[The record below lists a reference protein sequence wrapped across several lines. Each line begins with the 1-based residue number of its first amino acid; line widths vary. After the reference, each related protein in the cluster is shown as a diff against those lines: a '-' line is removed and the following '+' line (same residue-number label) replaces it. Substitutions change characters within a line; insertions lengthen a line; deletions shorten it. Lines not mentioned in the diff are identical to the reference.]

1 MMNSKLWGASALT
14 LSAALFA
21 AQAQAADATS
31 ASASAADS
39 ATADATTIDAVI
51 VTGTRQTG
59 VRAVDSAAPVQV
71 VDSGALTRTGQSDLR
86 LALSNLTPSFS
97 AQAFGGDAANL
108 TLSARLRGT
117 SANQTLVLI
126 NGKRRHTTANL
137 AVLAGAY
144 QGSAAAD
151 LNFIPVAG
159 ISRVEVLTD
168 GAAAQYGTD
177 AIAGVINIIL
187 KDDNHGGEVSGA
199 GGAYYERDGETS
211 SLSAN
216 IGLAPS
222 DNSYINLT
230 FENRFHDFSFRGG
243 PDARII
249 GSSVVAAN
257 PTWPTIIQDYPYV
270 NRIAGDA
277 RVQLNVGS
285 FSAGVRPNETLE
297 VYSFGTYGRKKATA
311 YENYRLPNRIPTV
324 YPAGFSP
331 RLETL
336 EKDLALTGGVK
347 GQAFGWNFDLSS
359 TYGKDDHQIR
369 VRNSANLQLFADTGS
384 TPTQFH
390 AGDFISTQWTNNL
403 DVSREFAVGW
413 ATPLNVAFGLEQRD
427 ESYEIKAG
435 DPASRYKSG
444 SQSYP
449 GFALTDAGKHD
460 RDSWAAYVD
469 LAASPIENLQ
479 LDLAGRHEHFSDFG
493 STDIVKLTGRYDFT
507 PAFALR
513 GTASTGFRAPTL
525 AELNYSATNVSPT
538 TAFVQLAPNSAGAR
552 LLGLDGLD
560 PEKSKNLSIGIVAE
574 PIDRVTLTIDAYQ
587 IKIEDRIVGSGALYG
602 KIGGAVVNAAITNA
616 IAANG
621 NTLDPSVGTTGI
633 NLFTNG
639 LDTRTRG
646 IEILASTWTNLGE
659 HGKIDW
665 TLGANI
671 NTTKV
676 TRIAAPPTGLAGSA
690 LFDQTAIANLEHAS
704 PRYKVGLTS
713 LYSSG
718 KWTVNLVN
726 TVYGP
731 AWSYTN
737 VNGAFF
743 KDKIKTSLIT
753 DLEFAYKIT
762 PSLRAAWGA
771 NNLFDVYPDKL
782 NPAGTTAS
790 IAAGNPGVA
799 LYPSF
804 SAFGINGGYY
814 YGRLTYSF

>member
-1 MMNSKLWGASALT
+1 MTIQLWGASALA
-14 LSAALFA
+14 LSAALLA
-21 AQAQAADATS
+21 APALAAEAPAATPS
-31 ASASAADS
+31 
-39 ATADATTIDAVI
+39 ADATTIEAVI

-59 VRAVDSAAPVQV
+59 VRAIDSAAPVQV
-71 VDSGALTRTGQSDLR
+71 VDSGTLSRTGQSDLR

-151 LNFIPVAG
+151 LNFIPVAA

-187 KDDNHGGEVSGA
+187 KDDDHGGELSGA

-216 IGLAPS
+216 IGFAPT
-222 DNSYINLT
+222 DDSYLNLT
-230 FENRFHDFSFRGG
+230 FENRFHDFSFRGA
-243 PDARII
+243 PDARIV

-277 RVQLNVGS
+277 RYQLNVGA
-285 FSAGVRPNETLE
+285 FNAGFKPTETLE
-297 VYSFGTYGRKKATA
+297 VYSFGTYGQKKATA
-311 YENYRLPNRIPTV
+311 YENYRLPNRLPSL
-324 YPAGFSP
+324 YPGGFSP

-336 EKDLALTGGVK
+336 EKDYALTGGIK
-347 GQAFGWNFDLSS
+347 GQAFGGWTFDLSS
-359 TYGKDDHQIR
+359 TYGKDDHEVR
-369 VRNSANLQLFADTGS
+369 VRNSANLQLFADTS
-384 TPTQFH
+384 ATPTQFH
-390 AGDFISTQWTNNL
+390 VGDFIATQWTNNL

-413 ATPLNVAFGLEQRD
+413 ASPLNVALGLEQRD

-449 GFALTDAGKHD
+449 GFALTDAAKHD

-469 LAASPIENLQ
+469 LAASPVENLK
-479 LDLAGRHEHFSDFG
+479 LDLAARHEHFSDFG

-507 PAFALR
+507 PTFALR

-538 TAFVQLAPNSAGAR
+538 TAFVQLPPNSAGAR

-560 PEKSKNLSIGIVAE
+560 PEKSKNLSFGLVAQ
-574 PIDRVTLTIDAYQ
+574 PLSRVSLTVDAYQ

-616 IAANG
+616 ITANG
-621 NTLDPSVGTTGI
+621 NVLDPSVGTTGI
-633 NLFTNG
+633 NVFTNG

-646 IEILASTWTNLGE
+646 IEVLASTWTDLGD
-659 HGKIDW
+659 HGRIDW
-665 TLGANI
+665 TLGANL
-671 NTTKV
+671 NQTKV
-676 TRIAAPPTGLAGSA
+676 TRIAAPPAGLGGSV
-690 LFDQTAIANLEHAS
+690 LFDKTAIANLEHAS
-704 PRYKVGLTS
+704 PRYKVNLTS

-731 AWSYTN
+731 AWSYSN

-743 KDKIKTSLIT
+743 KDRIKTHLIT

-771 NNLFDVYPDKL
+771 NNLFDVYPDNL
-782 NPAGTTAS
+782 NPAGVAAS
-790 IAAGNPGVA
+790 VAAGNPGVA

-804 SAFGINGGYY
+804 SPFGINGGYY
-814 YGRLTYSF
+814 YGKLTYSF

>member
-1 MMNSKLWGASALT
+1 MKTTQYGSASALALT
-14 LSAALFA
+14 LALGA
-21 AQAQAADATS
+21 SLQAAPAL
-31 ASASAADS
+31 AAEP
-39 ATADATTIDAVI
+39 AAPAAADATTIDAVI

-86 LALSNLTPSFS
+86 LALSNLAPSFT

-117 SANQTLVLI
+117 SANQTLVLV

-159 ISRVEVLTD
+159 ISRIEVLTD

-187 KDDNHGGEVSGA
+187 KDDNHGGEVSGT

-216 IGLAPS
+216 VGFAPS
-222 DNSYINLT
+222 DNSYVNLT
-230 FENRFHDFSFRGG
+230 FENRFHDFSLRSA

-249 GSSVVAAN
+249 SSAVVTAN
-257 PTWPTIIQDYPYV
+257 PTWPTIIQDYPYA
-270 NRIAGDA
+270 NKIAGDA

-285 FSAGVRPNETLE
+285 FSAGLKPSENVEI
-297 VYSFGTYGRKKATA
+297 YSFGTYGRKKATA

-324 YPAGFSP
+324 YPRGFSP

-336 EKDLALTGGVK
+336 ETDYALTGGVK
-347 GQAFGWNFDLSS
+347 GQALGGWNFDLSS
-359 TYGKDDHQIR
+359 TYGKDDHEIR

-403 DVSREFAVGW
+403 DLSREFAVGW
-413 ATPLNVAFGLEQRD
+413 ASPLNVAFGLEQRD

-435 DPASRYKSG
+435 DAAGRYKSG

-449 GFALTDAGKHD
+449 GFALTDAGKHK

-469 LAASPIENLQ
+469 LAASPIENLK
-479 LDLAGRHEHFSDFG
+479 LDLAARHEHFSDFG

-538 TAFVQLAPNSAGAR
+538 TAFVQLPPNSAGAR

-560 PEKSKNLSIGIVAE
+560 PEKSKNLSIGLVAR
-574 PIDRVTLTIDAYQ
+574 PIDRVTLTLDAYQ

-602 KIGGAVVNAAITNA
+602 KIGGSVVNAAITNA
-616 IAANG
+616 ITANG
-621 NTLDPSVGTTGI
+621 NVLDPTVGTTGI

-646 IEILASTWTNLGE
+646 IEFLASTWTDLGD

-671 NTTKV
+671 NQTKV
-676 TRIAAPPTGLAGSA
+676 TRIAAPPAGLGGSV
-690 LFDQTAIANLEHAS
+690 LFDKTAIANLEHAS
-704 PRYKVGLTS
+704 PRYKVNLTS

-737 VNGAFF
+737 VNGTFF

-753 DLEFAYKIT
+753 DLELAYKIT

-771 NNLFDVYPDKL
+771 NNLFDVYPDNL
-782 NPAGTTAS
+782 NPAGVAAS

-804 SAFGINGGYY
+804 SPFGINGGYY

>member
-1 MMNSKLWGASALT
+1 MTHKLWGASALA
-14 LSAALFA
+14 LSAALLA
-21 AQAQAADATS
+21 AQSQAAEAPPTPEVDTP
-31 ASASAADS
+31 AADS
-39 ATADATTIDAVI
+39 AVLEAVI
-51 VTGTRQTG
+51 ITGTRQTG

-71 VDSGALTRTGQSDLR
+71 VDSGALSRTGQSDLR
-86 LALSNLTPSFS
+86 LALSNLAPSFT

-159 ISRVEVLTD
+159 ISRIEVLTD

-187 KDDNHGGEVSGA
+187 KSDDHGGDLSGT

-216 IGLAPS
+216 IGFAPA
-222 DNSYINLT
+222 DNAYVNLT
-230 FENRFHDFSFRGG
+230 FENRFHDFSFRGA
-243 PDARII
+243 PDARIV

-277 RVQLNVGS
+277 RYQLNVGS
-285 FSAGVRPNETLE
+285 FSAGLKPSEDLE
-297 VYSFGTYGRKKATA
+297 IYSFGTYGQKKATA
-311 YENYRLPNRIPTV
+311 YENYRLPNRLPAV
-324 YPAGFSP
+324 YPRGFSP

-336 EKDLALTGGVK
+336 EKDYALTGGIK
-347 GQAFGWNFDLSS
+347 GQAPGGWTFDLSS
-359 TYGKDDHQIR
+359 TYGKDDHEVR
-369 VRNSANLQLFADTGS
+369 VRNSANLQLFADTGA

-390 AGDFISTQWTNNL
+390 AGDFTSTQWTNNL

-413 ATPLNVAFGLEQRD
+413 ASPLNVAFGLEQRD

-449 GFALTDAGKHD
+449 GFALTDAGKHK

-469 LAASPIENLQ
+469 LAASPIENLK
-479 LDLAGRHEHFSDFG
+479 LDLAARHEHFSDFG

-538 TAFVQLAPNSAGAR
+538 TAFVQLPPNSAGAR

-560 PEKSKNLSIGIVAE
+560 PEKSRNLSIGVVAK
-574 PIDRVTLTIDAYQ
+574 PADRVTLTVDAYQ

-602 KIGGAVVNAAITNA
+602 RIGGAVVNAAITNA
-616 IAANG
+616 ITANG
-621 NTLDPSVGTTGI
+621 NVLDPSVGTTGI

-646 IEILASTWTNLGE
+646 IEILATTWTDLGE

-665 TLGANI
+665 TLGANL
-671 NTTKV
+671 NQTKV
-676 TRIAAPPTGLAGSA
+676 TRIAAPPAGLGGSV
-690 LFDQTAIANLEHAS
+690 LFDKTAIANLEHAS
-704 PRYKVGLTS
+704 PRYKINLTS

-743 KDKIKTSLIT
+743 KDRIGTSLIT

-782 NPAGTTAS
+782 NAAGTAAS

-799 LYPSF
+799 LYPSY
-804 SAFGINGGYY
+804 APFGINGGYY

>member
-1 MMNSKLWGASALT
+1 MNSKLWGASALA
-14 LSAALFA
+14 LSAALLA
-21 AQAQAADATS
+21 ARAHAAEATP
-31 ASASAADS
+31 ALAAGIS
-39 ATADATTIDAVI
+39 TDATTIDAVI

-59 VRAVDSAAPVQV
+59 VRAVGSAAPVQV
-71 VDSGALTRTGQSDLR
+71 VDSGALTRTGQPDLR
-86 LALSNLTPSFS
+86 LALSNLAPSFT

-117 SANQTLVLI
+117 SANQTLVLV

-151 LNFIPVAG
+151 LNFIPVAA

-187 KDDNHGGEVSGA
+187 KDDSHGGEVSAA

-211 SLSAN
+211 SISAN
-216 IGLAPS
+216 VGFAPS
-222 DNSYINLT
+222 ENSYLNLT
-230 FENRFHDFSFRGG
+230 FENRFHDFSLRGA

-249 GSSVVAAN
+249 SSSAVAAN
-257 PTWPTIIQDYPYV
+257 PTWPTIIQDYPYA
-270 NRIAGDA
+270 NKIAGDA
-277 RVQLNVGS
+277 RVQLNVGT
-285 FSAGVRPNETLE
+285 FSAGLKPSETLE
-297 VYSFGTYGRKKATA
+297 IYGFGTYGQKKATA
-311 YENYRLPNRIPTV
+311 YENYRLPNRIPAV
-324 YPAGFSP
+324 YPRGFSP

-336 EKDLALTGGVK
+336 EKDYAVTGGVK
-347 GQAFGWNFDLSS
+347 GQALSGWTFDLSS
-359 TYGKDDHQIR
+359 TYGKDDHEIR
-369 VRNSANLQLFADTGS
+369 VRNSANLPLFADTGA

-390 AGDFISTQWTNNL
+390 AGDFVSTQWTNNL
-403 DVSREFAVGW
+403 DLSREFAVGW
-413 ATPLNVAFGLEQRD
+413 ASPLNLALGLEQRD

-449 GFALTDAGKHD
+449 GFALTDAGKHK

-469 LAASPIENLQ
+469 LAASPIENLK
-479 LDLAGRHEHFSDFG
+479 LDLAARHEHFSDFG

-552 LLGLDGLD
+552 LLGLNGLK
-560 PEKSKNLSIGIVAE
+560 PEKSRNLSLGVVAK

-587 IKIEDRIVGSGALYG
+587 IKIDDRIVGSGALYG
-602 KIGGAVVNAAITNA
+602 KIGGSVVNAAITNA

-621 NTLDPSVGTTGI
+621 NTLDPSVGATGI
-633 NLFTNG
+633 NVFTNG

-646 IEILASTWTNLGE
+646 VEILASTWTNLGD

-676 TRIAAPPTGLAGSA
+676 TDISAPPPGLAGSA
-690 LFDQTAIANLEHAS
+690 LFDKTAIANLEHAS
-704 PRYKVGLTS
+704 PRYKVALTS

-718 KWTVNLVN
+718 PWTVNLVN
-726 TVYGP
+726 TAYGP

-737 VNGAFF
+737 VNGSYF
-743 KDKIKTSLIT
+743 KDRIKTHLIT
-753 DLEFAYKIT
+753 DLELAYRIT
-762 PSLRAAWGA
+762 PSLRGALGA

-782 NPAGTTAS
+782 NPAGTAAS

-804 SAFGINGGYY
+804 SPFGINGGYY
-814 YGRLTYSF
+814 YGKLTYSF

>member
-1 MMNSKLWGASALT
+1 MMKIQLWGASALT

-21 AQAQAADATS
+21 AQAQAADTPA
-31 ASASAADS
+31 
-39 ATADATTIDAVI
+39 ADATSVEAVI

-71 VDSGALTRTGQSDLR
+71 VDSGALSRTGQSDLR
-86 LALSNLTPSFS
+86 LALSNLTPSFT
-97 AQAFGGDAANL
+97 AQAFGGDASNL

-187 KDDNHGGEVSGA
+187 KDDNHSGELSGT
-199 GGAYYERDGETS
+199 GGAYYERDGVTT

-216 IGLAPS
+216 IGFAPG
-222 DNSYINLT
+222 DDSYINLT
-230 FENRFHDFSFRGG
+230 FENRFHDFSLRSA
-243 PDARII
+243 PDARIV
-249 GSSVVAAN
+249 GSSIVAAN
-257 PTWPTIIQDYPYV
+257 PTWPTIIADYPYA
-270 NRIAGDA
+270 NKIAGDA

-285 FSAGVRPNETLE
+285 FSAGLKPSANVEI
-297 VYSFGTYGRKKATA
+297 YSFGTYGQKKASA
-311 YENYRLPNRIPTV
+311 YENYRLPNRLPSI

-347 GQAFGWNFDLSS
+347 GQVFGGWNFDLSS
-359 TYGKDDHQIR
+359 TYGKDDHEIR

-403 DVSREFAVGW
+403 DLSREFAVGW
-413 ATPLNVAFGLEQRD
+413 ASPLNVAFGLEQRD
-427 ESYEIKAG
+427 ETYEIKAG

-469 LAASPIENLQ
+469 LAASPIENLK

-552 LLGLDGLD
+552 LLGLDGLG
-560 PEKSKNLSIGIVAE
+560 PEKSKNISVGVVAK
-574 PIDRVTLTIDAYQ
+574 PIDRVTLTLDAYQ
-587 IKIEDRIVGSGALYG
+587 IKINNRIVGSGALYG
-602 KIGGAVVNAAITNA
+602 KIGGAVVNATITNA

-621 NTLDPSVGTTGI
+621 NVLDPSVGTTGI

-646 IEILASTWTNLGE
+646 IEALASTWTDLGD
-659 HGKIDW
+659 HGRIDW

-671 NTTKV
+671 NQTDV
-676 TRIAAPPTGLAGSA
+676 TRIATPPTGLGGSV

-704 PRYKVGLTS
+704 PRYKVNLTS

-718 KWTVNLVN
+718 KWTVNLAN

-731 AWSYTN
+731 SWSYTN
-737 VNGAFF
+737 VNGAYF
-743 KDKIKTSLIT
+743 KDRIKSHLLT

-782 NPAGTTAS
+782 NAAGTAAS

-804 SAFGINGGYY
+804 APFGINGGYY

>member
-1 MMNSKLWGASALT
+1 MTHKLWGASALA
-14 LSAALFA
+14 LSAALLA
-21 AQAQAADATS
+21 AQSQAADAPPTPEVDTP
-31 ASASAADS
+31 AADS
-39 ATADATTIDAVI
+39 AVLEAVI

-71 VDSGALTRTGQSDLR
+71 VDSGALSRTGQSDLR
-86 LALSNLTPSFS
+86 LALSNLAPSFT

-159 ISRVEVLTD
+159 ISRIEVLTD

-187 KDDNHGGEVSGA
+187 KSDDHGGDLSGT

-216 IGLAPS
+216 IGFAPA
-222 DNSYINLT
+222 DNAYVNLT
-230 FENRFHDFSFRGG
+230 FENRFHDFSFRGA
-243 PDARII
+243 PDARIV

-277 RVQLNVGS
+277 RYQLNVGS
-285 FSAGVRPNETLE
+285 FSAGLKPSENLE
-297 VYSFGTYGRKKATA
+297 IYSFGTYGQKKATA
-311 YENYRLPNRIPTV
+311 YENYRLPNRLPAV
-324 YPAGFSP
+324 YPRGFSP

-336 EKDLALTGGVK
+336 EKDYALTGGIK
-347 GQAFGWNFDLSS
+347 GQAPGGWTFDLSS
-359 TYGKDDHQIR
+359 TYGKDDHEVR
-369 VRNSANLQLFADTGS
+369 VRNSANLPLFADTGA

-413 ATPLNVAFGLEQRD
+413 ASPLNVAFGLEQRD

-449 GFALTDAGKHD
+449 GFALTDAGKHK

-469 LAASPIENLQ
+469 LAASPIENLK
-479 LDLAGRHEHFSDFG
+479 LDLAARHEHFSDFG

-538 TAFVQLAPNSAGAR
+538 TAFVQLPPNSAGAR

-560 PEKSKNLSIGIVAE
+560 PEKSRNLSIGVVAK
-574 PIDRVTLTIDAYQ
+574 PADRVTLTVDAYQ

-616 IAANG
+616 ITANG
-621 NTLDPSVGTTGI
+621 NVLDPSVGTTGI

-646 IEILASTWTNLGE
+646 IEILATTWTDLGE

-665 TLGANI
+665 TLGANL
-671 NTTKV
+671 NQTKV
-676 TRIAAPPTGLAGSA
+676 TRIAAPPAGLGGSV
-690 LFDQTAIANLEHAS
+690 LFDKTAIANLEHAS
-704 PRYKVGLTS
+704 PRYKINLTS

-743 KDKIKTSLIT
+743 KDRIGTSLIT

-782 NPAGTTAS
+782 NAAGTAAS

-799 LYPSF
+799 LYPSY
-804 SAFGINGGYY
+804 APFGINGGYY

>member
-1 MMNSKLWGASALT
+1 MNHGLWGASALA
-14 LSAALFA
+14 LSTALLAAH
-21 AQAQAADATS
+21 AQAAETPAE
-31 ASASAADS
+31 APAADAS
-39 ATADATTIDAVI
+39 TDDAVI

-71 VDSGALTRTGQSDLR
+71 VDSGALTRTGQPDLR
-86 LALSNLTPSFS
+86 LALSNLTPSFT

-117 SANQTLVLI
+117 SANQTLVLV

-187 KDDNHGGEVSGA
+187 KSDDHGGELSGT
-199 GGAYYERDGETS
+199 GGAYYRRDGETS

-216 IGLAPS
+216 IGFAPS
-222 DNSYINLT
+222 ANSYVNLT

-249 GSSVVAAN
+249 ASAVVAAN

-285 FSAGVRPNETLE
+285 FSVGVKPSEALE
-297 VYSFGTYGRKKATA
+297 IYSFGTYGQKKATA
-311 YENYRLPNRIPTV
+311 YENYRLPNRLPSI

-336 EKDLALTGGVK
+336 EKDLALTGGIK
-347 GQAFGWNFDLSS
+347 GQGFGGWSFDLSS
-359 TYGKDDHQIR
+359 TYGKDDHEIR
-369 VRNSANLQLFADTGS
+369 VRNSANLPLFADTGA
-384 TPTQFH
+384 TPTQFR

-403 DVSREFAVGW
+403 DLSREFAVGW
-413 ATPLNVAFGLEQRD
+413 TSPLNVAFGLEQRS

-435 DPASRYKSG
+435 DAASRYKSG

-449 GFALTDAGKHD
+449 GFALTDAGKHK

-479 LDLAGRHEHFSDFG
+479 LDLAARHEHFSDFG

-538 TAFVQLAPNSAGAR
+538 TAFVQLPPNSAGAR

-560 PEKSKNLSIGIVAE
+560 PEKSKNLSIGVVAK
-574 PIDRVTLTIDAYQ
+574 PIERVTLTVDAYQ

-602 KIGGAVVNAAITNA
+602 KIGGAVVNPAITNA

-621 NTLDPSVGTTGI
+621 NVLDPSVGTTGI

-646 IEILASTWTNLGE
+646 IEVLASTWTDLGD

-665 TLGANI
+665 TLGANF
-671 NTTKV
+671 NQTKV
-676 TRIAAPPTGLAGSA
+676 TRIAAPPAGLGGSV

-704 PRYKVGLTS
+704 PRYKVNLTS

-718 KWTVNLVN
+718 NWTVNLVN

-743 KDKIKTSLIT
+743 KDRIKTDLIT

-762 PSLRAAWGA
+762 PSLRGALGA

-782 NPAGTTAS
+782 NPAGTAAS
-790 IAAGNPGVA
+790 ITAGNPAVA

-804 SAFGINGGYY
+804 APFGINGGYY